1 MEKRTIFHGH
11 TVRPIGTPVP
21 HDSQSPAQRIF
32 LLSPANASG
41 IRGNKLLSGRAQFDL
56 ALRLPTMG
64 APLGEIFSFMSS
76 LYFRGKLVYTQR
88 FASPPAGLTGVF
100 VITSS
105 RGLLAPE
112 VIVTVEELR
121 AMSSGSIDYNNP
133 EYRVPLERDA
143 HLLLERIGKDTQ
155 VALLGSIATS
165 NVCRPAPRDIWKA
178 TRVSMRLRWAR
189 RHEPGRIA
197 PSLLPRFNSAG
208 ICGGSECRAPGS
220 ETHKVE
226 ALAALLASQ
235 QEQDVKQT
243 EERDRDFENKEAG
256 LIELID
262 HKLV

>member
-1 MEKRTIFHGH
+1 
-11 TVRPIGTPVP
+11 
-21 HDSQSPAQRIF
+21 
-32 LLSPANASG
+32 
-41 IRGNKLLSGRAQFDL
+41 
-56 ALRLPTMG
+56 
-64 APLGEIFSFMSS
+64 MSS

-155 VALLGSIATS
+155 VVLLGSIATS
-165 NVCRPAPRDIWKA
+165 KVCRPAPRDIWKA

-220 ETHKVE
+220 ETRKVE
-226 ALAALLASQ
+226 ALVCARVGEDAS
-235 QEQDVKQT
+235 
-243 EERDRDFENKEAG
+243 F
-256 LIELID
+256 
-262 HKLV
+262 

>member
-1 MEKRTIFHGH
+1 MA
-11 TVRPIGTPVP
+11 VP

-56 ALRLPTMG
+56 ALRLRTMG

-112 VIVTVEELR
+112 IIVTVEELR
-121 AMSSGSIDYNNP
+121 AMSPGSIDYNNP

-143 HLLLERIGKDTQ
+143 HLPLERIGKDTQ
-155 VALLGSIATS
+155 VVLLAGIATQKYVAPLLEIFGKRLVFPCDFVGRGDMS
-165 NVCRPAPRDIWKA
+165 RGGLILRCSRDSTQLEYVAVANAARRGPRPAK
-178 TRVSMRLRWAR
+178 
-189 RHEPGRIA
+189 
-197 PSLLPRFNSAG
+197 
-208 ICGGSECRAPGS
+208 
-220 ETHKVE
+220 
-226 ALAALLASQ
+226 
-235 QEQDVKQT
+235 
-243 EERDRDFENKEAG
+243 
-256 LIELID
+256 
-262 HKLV
+262 